1 MCRRDIKPLRRC
13 VYDDFFVT
21 NEGRNQAIQAAEG
34 SSIACVLVDNT
45 NDRISFREPRTPLN
59 DAAFQAFADAAR
71 PHPISFSLETLQYTP
86 EEAIFIP
93 PRNTIPRQDP
103 FPFYVTYG
111 AIVYIT
117 QDSTTLTPLPFPA
130 DTLQGVCAPRN
141 PTRLFASAP
150 GTCTRI
156 IPAADDAER
165 VRAMCSPGGDLDVPV
180 PADAAVLATYTG
192 ITTNI
197 QISYNGDCTIRY
209 NASTQH
215 CINAVQKVEY
225 TIQLGLTTISSLN
238 VAVTVASFAASATR
252 TCCSKCMVATHEC
265 HQRLQHLSL
274 HRRLCRR

>member
-1 MCRRDIKPLRRC
+1 MVRRASMCRRDIKPWRRC

-59 DAAFQAFADAAR
+59 DAAFQAFADVAR
-71 PHPISFSLETLQYTP
+71 PRPISFSLETLQYTP

-103 FPFYVTYG
+103 FPFYVTKG
-111 AIVYIT
+111 
-117 QDSTTLTPLPFPA
+117 
-130 DTLQGVCAPRN
+130 GAPRN
-141 PTRLFASAP
+141 PTRVFASAP

-180 PADAAVLATYTG
+180 PTDAAVLATYTG

-197 QISYNGDCTIRY
+197 QIIYSGCDGDCTIRY
-209 NASTQH
+209 NASTQR

-238 VAVTVASFAASATR
+238 VAVTVASFDASAT
-252 TCCSKCMVATHEC
+252 
-265 HQRLQHLSL
+265 LHLSPWYGPKRNYDRVL
-274 HRRLCRR
+274 LKNTQQENSRKRRERRGLGDCQ